1 MPNQSVEQMI
11 AKTFLDLAD
20 ILERGASVPRVRLA
34 LTGIGSEHGEETVL
48 EGAYAAHKKGI
59 QVVYIGTRTRVG
71 IECIQADSE
80 QEAHMRMEELLS
92 SKQVDGAV
100 TMHYPFPIGVATIG
114 RASTPGRGR
123 DIFLATTT
131 GTTATRRAETLTQN
145 AVIGLTAAKT
155 CGIVRPTVGILNIEG
170 ARQAEAALR
179 QLKQNGYD
187 LEFAESGRA
196 DGGCIMR
203 GNDLLSGAC
212 DVMVC
217 DSLTGN
223 ILQKMLSSF
232 TTGGGYESLG
242 SGYGPGLGEG
252 FDKLIMIVSRAS
264 GAPVI
269 AGALE
274 YAAQLVSGKYLD
286 VLKDEFARANRAGLE
301 QIAALRAEPRQ
312 ETVTTPA
319 KEVVTH
325 EITGVEVT
333 DVEDAVRSLWI
344 ASIYAESGM
353 GCTGPV
359 ILVSEAKAEA
369 AEAAL
374 RSGSW
379 LAS

>member
-11 AKTFLDLAD
+11 ARTFLDLAES
-20 ILERGASVPRVRLA
+20 LERGGSAPRVRLA

-48 EGAYAAHKKGI
+48 AGALAAQKKGI
-59 QVVYIGTRTRVG
+59 HVVYIGAGTRAG
-71 IECIQADSE
+71 IECIQAENE
-80 QEAHMRMEELLS
+80 QEAHMRMEELLT
-92 SKQVDGAV
+92 SKLVDGAV

-114 RASTPGRGR
+114 RVPTPGKGR

-131 GTTATRRAETLTQN
+131 GTTATRRAEALTQN
-145 AVIGLTAAKT
+145 AVIGLAAAKA
-155 CGIVRPTVGILNIEG
+155 CGIERPTVGILNIEG
-170 ARQAEAALR
+170 AHQAEAALR
-179 QLKQNGYD
+179 QLKQNGFE

-203 GNDLLSGAC
+203 GNDLLSGVC

-232 TTGGGYESLG
+232 TTGGGYESIG
-242 SGYGPGLGEG
+242 YGYGPGLGEG
-252 FDKLIMIVSRAS
+252 FDKLVLIVSRAS

-274 YAAQLVSGKYLD
+274 YAAQLIAGRYLD
-286 VLKDEFARANRAGLE
+286 VVNDELSRAKRAGLMLLT
-301 QIAALRAEPRQ
+301 QRQ
-312 ETVTTPA
+312 GETQLETVAKPQ
-319 KEVVTH
+319 KEVAVH

-333 DVEDAVRSLWI
+333 DVEHAVRTLWK
-344 ASIYAESGM
+344 AGIYAESGM

-359 ILVSEAKAEA
+359 ILVAETKAEA

-374 RSGSW
+374 RFGNW
-379 LAS
+379 LA

>member
-11 AKTFLDLAD
+11 ARTFLELAES
-20 ILERGASVPRVRLA
+20 LERGGSAPRVRLA

-48 EGAYAAHKKGI
+48 AGALAAQKKGI
-59 QVVYIGTRTRVG
+59 HVVYIGAGTRAG
-71 IECIQADSE
+71 IECIQAENE
-80 QEAHMRMEELLS
+80 QEAHMRMEELLT
-92 SKQVDGAV
+92 SKLVDGAV

-114 RASTPGRGR
+114 RVPTPGKGR

-131 GTTATRRAETLTQN
+131 GTTATRRAEALTQN
-145 AVIGLTAAKT
+145 AVIGLAAAKA
-155 CGIVRPTVGILNIEG
+155 CGIERPTVGILNIEG
-170 ARQAEAALR
+170 AHQAEAALR
-179 QLKQNGYD
+179 QLKQNGFE

-203 GNDLLSGAC
+203 GNDLLSGVC

-232 TTGGGYESLG
+232 TTGGGYESIG
-242 SGYGPGLGEG
+242 YGYGPGLGEG
-252 FDKLIMIVSRAS
+252 FDKLVLIVSRAS

-274 YAAQLVSGKYLD
+274 YAAQLIAGRYLD
-286 VLKDEFARANRAGLE
+286 VVNDELSRAKRAGLMLLT
-301 QIAALRAEPRQ
+301 QRQ
-312 ETVTTPA
+312 GETQLETVAKPQ
-319 KEVVTH
+319 KEVAVH

-333 DVEDAVRSLWI
+333 DVEDAVRTLWK
-344 ASIYAESGM
+344 AGIYAESGM

-359 ILVSEAKAEA
+359 ILVAETKAEA

-374 RSGSW
+374 RSGNW
-379 LAS
+379 LA